1 VNYEE
6 RIERMLQSGVI
17 DEQEAHSLGCAL
29 KQDNVVSVPEPKRRY
44 RLESIGAVLLGALIV
59 LIWLGSA
66 AHPGMDMVEH
76 VDKTLNAPVS
86 SDVSTFAMFGMVIVL
101 VAVLAYSALYILAR
115 LSYTNLWKSKQ
126 HMALLDAEEKHLLQM
141 QKVLADKADAMAQEH
156 AQQDVDLVI
165 ETDRSPDRLPQWLV
179 EIEEALLA
187 CRNDAAKTMQQC
199 KMLRSGISGALA
211 KLVGTLPK
219 CEEQ

>member
-17 DEQEAHSLGCAL
+17 DEQEAHSLGSAL
-29 KQDNVVSVPEPKRRY
+29 KEDKVVSVLEPKRNY
-44 RLESIGAVLLGALIV
+44 WLEITGVVLLALLIV
-59 LIWLGSA
+59 GMWLGSA
-66 AHPGMDMVEH
+66 LHPGTATVEH
-76 VDKTLNAPVS
+76 VDKTLNAPIS

-101 VAVLAYSALYILAR
+101 VAVLAYIALYIIAR
-115 LSYTNLWKSKQ
+115 LSYTNLWRSKQ
-126 HMALLDAEEKHLLQM
+126 QMVLLDAEEKHLLQM
-141 QKVLADKADAMAQEH
+141 QKVLAAKVDRLAQEH
-156 AQQDVDLVI
+156 AQKDTDIVI
-165 ETDRSPDRLPQWLV
+165 EVENTPDELPQWLT
-179 EIEEALLA
+179 ETEEALLA
-187 CRNDAAKTMQQC
+187 CRNDAAKTLQQC